1 MPVIKRYPN
10 RKLYDTDAK
19 RYVTLNEIAG
29 LIRAGEEVVVTDHA
43 SDEDLTAVA
52 ADEAPTRI
60 LKPEAAPPV
69 AAMKNVDDEGVETT
83 QRIVQPP
90 AYEAFFRRHR
100 GAVLGIGMVLMF
112 LIGWLLRA
120 LLG

>member
-1 MPVIKRYPN
+1 MAEHLIEAVLAKGTSDQDNTTVIV
-10 RKLYDTDAK
+10 LS
-19 RYVTLNEIAG
+19 IA
-29 LIRAGEEVVVTDHA
+29 
-43 SDEDLTAVA
+43 EDRTTVA

-60 LKPEAAPPV
+60 LKPEAAPRV
-69 AAMKNVDDEGVETT
+69 AAMMSEPNEGVETT

-100 GAVLGIGMVLMF
+100 GAVLGVGMLLMF